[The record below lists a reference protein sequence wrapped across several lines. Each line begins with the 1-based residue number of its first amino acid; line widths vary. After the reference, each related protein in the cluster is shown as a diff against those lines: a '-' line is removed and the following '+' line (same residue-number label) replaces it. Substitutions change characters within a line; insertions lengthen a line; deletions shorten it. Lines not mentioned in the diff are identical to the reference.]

1 MAGRPWVSGKGPA
14 FMSISVKAFRAVG
27 LTSLLALSLLALGSK
42 DALAAC
48 ANGSTQWVRLG
59 GQCCANNSQKYKGQ
73 SCLFGVWHDN
83 GATQCSGPCAI

>member
-1 MAGRPWVSGKGPA
+1 
-14 FMSISVKAFRAVG
+14 MSISVKAFRAAG
-27 LTSLLALSLLALGSK
+27 LTLLLALGILAAGSK

-48 ANGSTQWVRLG
+48 VNGSTQFVRLG
-59 GQCCANNSQKYKGQ
+59 GVCCANNSQKYKGQ